1 MDMVFIIH
9 PRKRRCGCV
18 FAFPLMSSRSVPS
31 LPPKWVSNNVAIG
44 YNSGLRL
51 ASLEYSAYN
60 TPIMVAVEMQRDE
73 TYTI

>member
-1 MDMVFIIH
+1 
-9 PRKRRCGCV
+9 
-18 FAFPLMSSRSVPS
+18 MSSRSVPF
-31 LPPKWVSNNVAIG
+31 LPPKWVPNNVAIG

-60 TPIMVAVEMQRDE
+60 TPIMAAVEMQRDE